1 MDGSLWVQG
10 QLGLHERT
18 DRHTHIFSRPHR
30 TRGEGEG
37 AGYYPLNRVEVT
49 LQVSGLN
56 CYLPTPTLSEYSFSL
71 CCWLVNVSFK
81 VYLFFFFSF
90 SFLFFQ
96 DRVSE
101 TKQNQTPPP
110 TKFQLASI
118 FEYHLI
124 TFNIML
130 NSLPAQNGHNCFT
143 QHNLFHFTDS

>member
-96 DRVSE
+96 DRVSLCSPGCPG
-101 TKQNQTPPP
+101 THFVNQVGPELRNPPASASQVLGLKPCATTPGW
-110 TKFQLASI
+110 S
-118 FEYHLI
+118 
-124 TFNIML
+124 TF
-130 NSLPAQNGHNCFT
+130 S
-143 QHNLFHFTDS
+143 